1 MEAKESAM
9 SARRLRVRLGGREV
23 LGGLDL
29 DLPQGQWTSV
39 VGPNGAGKSTLLKTL
54 AGLLPFEGEVLWR
67 GQAIDSIARRQR
79 AQTVAWFGQGEQAM
93 DDLRAHDVVMLGRL
107 PHLDLLRTPCADDQ
121 AAVAW
126 ALQAMQAWDWRD
138 RSLGSL
144 SGGER
149 QRVLLA
155 RALATQAPIVLM
167 DEPLNNL
174 DPTHQVDWLTLVR
187 ALLAQGTTVLSVLH
201 DLGMAL
207 HADRLLVLQD
217 GQLLHQ
223 GQAADE
229 ATHRALE
236 AVFAHRVQVRV
247 LEGRAVVLPRL
258 SD

>member
-1 MEAKESAM
+1 MDAQRSAL
-9 SARRLRVRLGGREV
+9 SARRLRVRLDGREV
-23 LGGLDL
+23 LCGLDL
-29 DLPQGQWTSV
+29 DLPYGQWTSV

-67 GQAIDSIARRQR
+67 GRAIGSIPRRER
-79 AQTVAWFGQGEQAM
+79 AQTVAWFGQGEPAM

-107 PHLDLLRTPCADDQ
+107 PHLDLLHEPCADDH

-126 ALQAMQAWDWRD
+126 ALQAMQAWEWRA

-149 QRVLLA
+149 QRILLA

-174 DPTHQVDWLTLVR
+174 DPTHQVDWLALVR
-187 ALLAQGTTVLSVLH
+187 TLLAQGTTVLSVLH

-207 HADRLLVLQD
+207 HADRLLVLQN
-217 GQLLHQ
+217 GRLLHQ
-223 GQAADE
+223 GPAADG

-236 AVFAHRVQVRV
+236 TVFSHRVQVRSM
-247 LEGRAVVLPRL
+247 EGQAVVLPRL
-258 SD
+258 SS